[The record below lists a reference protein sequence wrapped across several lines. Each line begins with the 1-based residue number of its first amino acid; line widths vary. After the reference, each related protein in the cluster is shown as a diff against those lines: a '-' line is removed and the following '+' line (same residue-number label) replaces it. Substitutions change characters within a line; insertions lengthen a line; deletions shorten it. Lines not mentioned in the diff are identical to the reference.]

1 MSEFYSSTHHQILLG
16 WLDQRWVIDA
26 DQMWEAKNTYT
37 ILFRKLD
44 WKSLGICNCRFQSN
58 VKM

>member
-1 MSEFYSSTHHQILLG
+1 MVRSKST
-16 WLDQRWVIDA
+16 RWAMDT
-26 DQMWEAKNTYT
+26 DRMGEAKNTYT

-44 WKSLGICNCRFQSN
+44 WKSPGICNCRFQNN